1 MAYLGA
7 LDEAHDL
14 DASYTNLL
22 DSLDDFESCL
32 YSVDYVAKNHATQ
45 VTEAR
50 QLRNKISDLG
60 DQILDLSTEVHNI
73 VYNLEQAA
81 YLATTQFAEQRSTK
95 PTPTNIAKVQ
105 KLLKLNYPE
114 TAEIIINYYNEYYA

>member
-1 MAYLGA
+1 MAYFGA

-14 DASYTNLL
+14 DTSYTSLL
-22 DSLDDFESCL
+22 DSLDDFEACL
-32 YSVDYVAKNHATQ
+32 YSVDYVAKNHTTQ

-50 QLRNKISDLG
+50 QLRNKFSDLG

-81 YLATTQFAEQRSTK
+81 YLATTQFAKQRSTK

-114 TAEIIINYYNEYYA
+114 TAETIINYYNEYYA